1 MTFRIN
7 KSYPFAS
14 FFSLF
19 VFPLSRF
26 PVLNGTLFLLLIFP
40 FSGCFVKKELAK
52 KKIIPDKSS
61 EVVFE
66 ELKKNELQFDWLSLK
81 ADAKAV
87 VDEKSNSFKVNIRI
101 RKDSLIWISVSSIM
115 GVEAARAEIT
125 PDTIKIMDKINSVYY
140 ISDID
145 SLSEKFDVDADFET
159 LQSLLV
165 GNSIDLKDT
174 GNLQIS
180 VQKGDYL
187 LSTFKKRKLKRL
199 IRKNEKL
206 EKKGEKLE
214 KKSNANDVERKNDKY
229 EKKSEKIEKEEE
241 KYDMILQ
248 SLWVDAE
255 LFKITRISI
264 NDLKT
269 NYTLIA
275 EYGGFAL
282 EKNQQVAHLANFHSE
297 SKKNM
302 KMALEYSKITFNIP
316 QSVPFNIPEKYERKY

>member
-1 MTFRIN
+1 MTFGKN
-7 KSYPFAS
+7 KSLFFSSY
-14 FFSLF
+14 FSLF
-19 VFPLSRF
+19 AFPLIRSPIITRAFFLIIFF
-26 PVLNGTLFLLLIFP
+26 PL
-40 FSGCFVKKELAK
+40 SGCFVKKELAK
-52 KKIIPDKSS
+52 KKIIPDKSP

-81 ADAKAV
+81 AEAKTT
-87 VDEKSNSFKVNIRI
+87 VDEKSNSLKVNIRI
-101 RKDSLIWISVSSIM
+101 RKDSLIWISLSSIM

-125 PDTIKIMDKINSVYY
+125 PDTIKLMDKINSVYY
-140 ISDID
+140 ISGID

-159 LQSLLV
+159 LQSLLI

-206 EKKGEKLE
+206 EKKGERLDKKNNPTDGE
-214 KKSNANDVERKNDKY
+214 KKNEKY
-229 EKKSEKIEKEEE
+229 EKKSGKIEKEEE

-269 NYTLIA
+269 NHTLIA
-275 EYGGFAL
+275 EYENFSMV
-282 EKNQQVAHLANFHSE
+282 ENQQVAHLANFHSE

-302 KMALEYSKITFNIP
+302 KITLEYSKITLNIP
-316 QSVPFNIPEKYERKY
+316 QAVPFNIPEKYERKF